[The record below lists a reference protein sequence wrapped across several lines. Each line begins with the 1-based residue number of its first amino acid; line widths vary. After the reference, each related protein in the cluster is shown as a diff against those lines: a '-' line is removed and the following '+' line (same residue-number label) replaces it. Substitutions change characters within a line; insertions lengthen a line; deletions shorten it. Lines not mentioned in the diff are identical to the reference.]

1 MNRFTRWHIAA
12 PLVAL
17 LTFATAFAAPRTW
30 KDKSG
35 KFSISAELIA
45 VQDGH
50 VVLRA
55 ADGRQLTVPIKS
67 LSAEDQ
73 SLLGESVD
81 KTEKEAGRSGGKDN
95 EIIEVAEKFFAELR
109 SEKREVLGGALT
121 SKAQDVLEKGKSPLT
136 GLPAPEEGKRAVR
149 LGRPKMEDKV
159 AVLPVQVRAGGR
171 MHKCKLHLRQ
181 EEDQWRIFAMSA
193 MYPGGEQSINFEVEA
208 GAEGE
213 GDPLEALVGKP
224 FHFVGRTLD
233 GQPLDLS
240 RYQGKVVLVDFWATW
255 CGPCREE
262 MPNIFANY
270 QKYYKNGFD
279 VIAVS
284 VDEDLEALAEFVGQ
298 AKPPWAV
305 VADNFPGNKR
315 TMGAQYGIRG
325 IPAFILI
332 GRDGKVAAVNCRGKK
347 LGETLAQV
355 LAANPAAP
363 GGGAPANMMPPGQT
377 PNGQPAKVGSIPGQ
391 PFAPTR

>member
-1 MNRFTRWHIAA
+1 MKRFTRWHFAA

-17 LTFATAFAAPRTW
+17 LTFATALAAPRTW

-35 KFSISAELIA
+35 KFSIDAELIA
-45 VQDGH
+45 VQGGH
-50 VVLRA
+50 AVLRA

-73 SLLGESVD
+73 ALLNGGESS
-81 KTEKEAGRSGGKDN
+81 EKETRRGGSAKGG
-95 EIIEVAEKFFAELR
+95 EVVEVAEKFFEELR
-109 SEKREVLGGALT
+109 SEKRDVIGESLT
-121 SKAQDVLEKGKSPLT
+121 TKAQEVLEKGNSPLKE
-136 GLPAPEEGKRAVR
+136 LPAPEEGKRSVR
-149 LGRPKMEDKV
+149 VGRAKLDEKV
-159 AVLPVQVRAGGR
+159 AEVSAQIRAGGR

-193 MYPGGEQSINFEVEA
+193 MYPGGEKSINFEVEA

-213 GDPLEALVGKP
+213 GDPLDALVGKP
-224 FHFVGRTLD
+224 FPFAGMTLD
-233 GQPLDLS
+233 GQPLDMS

-262 MPNIFANY
+262 MPNVYANY
-270 QKYYKNGFD
+270 QKHYKDGFE
-279 VIAVS
+279 VVAVS
-284 VDEDLEALAEFVGQ
+284 VDQDLEALSEFVTK
-298 AKPPWAV
+298 AKPPWAI
-305 VADNFPGNKR
+305 VADNFPGNPR
-315 TMGAQYGIRG
+315 PMATQYGIRG

-355 LAANPAAP
+355 LAANPPAP
-363 GGGAPANMMPPGQT
+363 GGAPANATPPGQT
-377 PNGQPAKVGSIPGQ
+377 PTGQPAKVGNIPGQ
-391 PFAPTR
+391 AFSPSR